1 MSKYNRIVWCVV
13 CFCLLGCSDEEA
25 ALFLKSQKEQQ
36 AAAAQEKSDAEQE
49 RIRAKRREEQNLVAF
64 VGLGVAALIGGS
76 SANQSASPPPPPPQS
91 DTYSARLASMSNV
104 SDTTRYRIGPNTP
117 SPGASVPASGQA
129 TYSGNA
135 SMRTVLNSIDHFAI
149 GKMELTAD
157 FAQSSFSGRIYN
169 FLNPSDQ
176 AVSGLL
182 TISHGVIS
190 DVDQQTYPNRDDY
203 VNADITG
210 NIFVNG
216 VDTSVTGTMS
226 GNFREGRQPEPIWPA
241 GPGYVT
247 GNIGLN
253 QQSQSP
259 IYGGFT
265 TTRQQ

>member
-1 MSKYNRIVWCVV
+1 MSKYNRIVLCVV
-13 CFCLLGCSDEEA
+13 SLCLLGCSDDDIA
-25 ALFLKSQKEQQ
+25 AILKEQK
-36 AAAAQEKSDAEQE
+36 AQKKAAEQE
-49 RIRAKRREEQNLVAF
+49 SLRAERREEQNIFAIA
-64 VGLGVAALIGGS
+64 GLGVAALIGGS
-76 SANQSASPPPPPPQS
+76 SANQSASPTPPAQS
-91 DTYSARLASMSNV
+91 DTYSARLTSMSNV
-104 SDTTRYRIGPNTP
+104 SETTRYRVGPNTP

-135 SMRTVLNSIDHFAI
+135 SLRTVLNSTDHFAI

-182 TISHGVIS
+182 TISNGVIS
-190 DVDQQTYPNRDDY
+190 EGDQQTYPYRDDY

-226 GNFREGRQPEPIWPA
+226 GNFREGREPEPILPA

-247 GNIGLN
+247 GNISLN